1 MPFERLSPLD
11 ASFLHVE
18 DSVTHMHI
26 GSVSIMEGPAPRYE
40 DFRDRVASKLPVV
53 RRYRQMVRTVPFDLG
68 RPVWADD
75 PYFNIEYHIRHTALP
90 QPGNDGQLQNLV
102 GRVMAQALDR
112 GRPLWEMWMV
122 EGLTDNRWAIVSKV
136 HHCMVDGVAGSELL
150 GLILDAVPDPP
161 APEGTPWI
169 PTLPPARW
177 ELAIE
182 AIADMVTS
190 PFEISRLI
198 RAQTRLPRRV
208 LGEIGEA
215 VGVLRSTANTMRSPS
230 SPSING
236 PIGPHRRWVPAKV
249 NVADIKEIRN
259 RFGGTFNDVVLAAVS
274 GGYRALL
281 LKRGESTE
289 LPLRSLVPVS
299 VRARDERGK
308 AVGDGEMTNKVSAVF
323 AELPVHIESPLDR
336 LRTISTQ
343 MDGLKQSKQAVA
355 GEVLSSLTGFA
366 PPMLLSLAGRL
377 GTKIP
382 QHTVNT
388 VTTNVPGPQIPLYAV
403 GRRMVEVYPYV
414 PLGLRLRIG
423 VAIFS
428 YDGMVTFGVTGDYD
442 GAPDIDVLAQGIE
455 QSMSDLLALEP
466 GGDIV
471 DLRPGVRE
479 LEPLQPLQ
487 PDAP

>member
-1 MPFERLSPLD
+1 MPFERLSPID

-40 DFRDRVASKLPVV
+40 DFRDGVASKLPVV
-53 RRYRQMVRTVPFDLG
+53 RRYRQVVRTVPLDLG

-90 QPGNDGQLQNLV
+90 QPGNDAQLQNLV

-122 EGLTDNRWAIVSKV
+122 EGLTDDRWAVVSKV

-150 GLILDAVPDPP
+150 GLILDSTPEPP
-161 APEGTPWI
+161 ETEESVWT

-182 AIADMVTS
+182 AVAGMVTS
-190 PFEISRLI
+190 PFELSRLI
-198 RAQTRLPRRV
+198 RAQTRLPRRL
-208 LGEIGEA
+208 LGEVAET
-215 VGVLRSTANTMRSPS
+215 VGILRSTATTIRTPS
-230 SPSING
+230 SPSLNG

-249 NVADIKEIRN
+249 GVADIKEVRN
-259 RFGGTFNDVVLAAVS
+259 KFGGTFNDVVLAVVS
-274 GGYRALL
+274 GGYRDLL

-299 VRARDERGK
+299 VRARDERGR
-308 AVGDGEMTNKVSAVF
+308 AVGDGAMANKVSAVF
-323 AELPVHIESPLDR
+323 AELPVHLEDPVER
-336 LRTISTQ
+336 LRAISAQ

-388 VTTNVPGPQIPLYAV
+388 VTTNVPGPQIPLYAA

-428 YDGMVTFGVTGDYD
+428 YDGAVTFGVTGDYD
-442 GAPDIDVLAQGIE
+442 GAPDIDVLAHGIE
-455 QSMSDLLALEP
+455 RSMADLLAIEND
-466 GGDIV
+466 GVII

-479 LEPLQPLQ
+479 FEPE
-487 PDAP
+487 AT

>member
-26 GSVSIMEGPAPRYE
+26 GSVSIMEGPPPRYE
-40 DFRDRVASKLPVV
+40 EFRDRVASKLPVV
-53 RRYRQMVRTVPFDLG
+53 RRYRQVVRTVPLDLG

-75 PYFNIEYHIRHTALP
+75 PFFNIEYHIRHTALP

-102 GRVMAQALDR
+102 GRIMAQALDR

-122 EGLTDNRWAIVSKV
+122 EGLGDDRWAVVSKV

-150 GLILDAVPDPP
+150 GLILDAEPDPP
-161 APEGTPWI
+161 EIEEPAWV

-177 ELAIE
+177 ELAVE
-182 AIADMVTS
+182 AVAGMMTS
-190 PFEISRLI
+190 PFEVGRLI
-198 RAQTRLPRRV
+198 RAQTRLPRRLLTEV
-208 LGEIGEA
+208 NETI
-215 VGVLRSTANTMRSPS
+215 GVLRSAATTMRTPS
-230 SPSING
+230 SPSLNG

-249 NVADIKEIRN
+249 SVDDIKEVRN
-259 RFGGTFNDVVLAAVS
+259 KYGGTFNDVVLAVVS
-274 GGYRALL
+274 GGYRDLL

-308 AVGDGEMTNKVSAVF
+308 AVGDGHMTNKVSAVF
-323 AELPVHIESPLDR
+323 ADLPVHLDDPVQR
-336 LRTISTQ
+336 LRTISNQ

-366 PPMLLSLAGRL
+366 PPMMLSLAGRL

-388 VTTNVPGPQIPLYAV
+388 VTTNVPGPQIPLYAA

-442 GAPDIDVLAQGIE
+442 GAPDIDVLARGIE
-455 QSMSDLLALEP
+455 QAMADLLALD
-466 GGDIV
+466 GGGEII

-479 LEPLQPLQ
+479 LQPET
-487 PDAP
+487 P